1 MKLRLIFFAGIVLL
15 LACNSKPKTPKDILP
30 KEKMISVLVDFQL
43 VESAI
48 LQKQN
53 QQKDIKFY
61 TNYYYDYILKK
72 HHITRKEFKRSL
84 DWYKNNMEEMD
95 TIYQEILGRLSKLK
109 IESKK

>member
-30 KEKMISVLVDFQL
+30 KEKMIEILVDFQL
-43 VESAI
+43 VESAV

-53 QQKDIKFY
+53 HQQDVKFY

-72 HHITRKEFKRSL
+72 HKVSRKEFKHSL
-84 DWYKNNMEEMD
+84 DYYKNNMEEMD
-95 TIYQEILGRLSKLK
+95 NIYQEILGRLSKLK
-109 IESKK
+109 VESKK